1 MLLVSKQHLEMM
13 NVVLLLSSP
22 HCTTVNV
29 GNVRVFGRS
38 VSWLRFNLSNGSY
51 ENENW
56 WELLII
62 IIIIKFVTKVFTDT
76 DIHNMLQDNVR
87 DWDEEQDFRP
97 N

>member
-13 NVVLLLSSP
+13 NVVLLVSSP

-38 VSWLRFNLSNGSY
+38 VSRLN